1 MMLAIASVLIQCAQ
15 LLDVDRSVVTKHL
28 KNIFENKELLM
39 MEKRIST
46 NIILCLQLMQLG
58 IGRILPGQRSSAS
71 ERRFY
76 QKINDIYAM
85 AVDYSMDS
93 QITSVLCHS
102 PCAKSRARISI
113 CLVGLTRR
121 CHRSASFSRL
131 AD

>member
-102 PCAKSRARISI
+102 HFAK
-113 CLVGLTRR
+113 
-121 CHRSASFSRL
+121 
-131 AD
+131 